1 MQRRRLLMLAAALL
15 GSWSSHVLAQPRDSG
30 FVGQWEGEVDGI
42 GKARLIIVAV
52 KPSGQVEGRMEF
64 ELHSY
69 VSTFGNKADSGGART
84 SLGIVSGSSLTIE
97 SSLGGTY
104 RLTMRG
110 DQLAGTY
117 SRGTTFSGK
126 AAFKRQ

>member
-1 MQRRRLLMLAAALL
+1 MQRRGLLLLAITPL
-15 GSWSSHVLAQPRDSG
+15 GPWPSLAQPRGSG

-42 GKARLIIVAV
+42 GRARLIIVAV

-64 ELHSY
+64 ELHAY
-69 VSTFGNKADSGGART
+69 TSTFGDKADSGAKT
-84 SLGIVSGSSLTIE
+84 SLGMVSGQALTIE

-104 RLTMRG
+104 RLAMSG

-126 AAFKRQ
+126 ATFKRQ